1 MEETLKRIIAITI
14 GTGLMFALLALSG
27 CSREDAQ
34 RSADAL
40 GETASEARDVAA
52 DAASQAGKAA
62 SNAAESARETTEDA
76 ADAAS
81 DAASNIQ
88 QKAEK
93 GAGSMM
99 DAAAG
104 ALGGGPADACKKLA
118 AQQNW
123 DKALDVC
130 REALK
135 LFPNDMELEHA
146 VQQAEAAAAE

>member
-1 MEETLKRIIAITI
+1 MKRIIAITI
-14 GTGLMFALLALSG
+14 GTGVMFALLALSG

-34 RSADAL
+34 RGADAL
-40 GETASEARDVAA
+40 SEAASDARDVAA
-52 DAASQAGKAA
+52 DAASQAGDAA
-62 SNAAESARETTEDA
+62 SNAAESARDTAAGA

-81 DAASNIQ
+81 DAANNIQ
-88 QKAEK
+88 QEAEE
-93 GAGSMM
+93 GTGSLM

-104 ALGGGPADACKKLA
+104 ALGGSPADVCKKLA

-123 DKALDVC
+123 EKALDIC